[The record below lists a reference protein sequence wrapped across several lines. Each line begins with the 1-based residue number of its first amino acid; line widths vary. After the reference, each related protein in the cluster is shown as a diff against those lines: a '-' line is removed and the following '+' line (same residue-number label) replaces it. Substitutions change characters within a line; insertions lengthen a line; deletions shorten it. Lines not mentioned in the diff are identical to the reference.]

1 MGLEK
6 DYDDIMENRSSD
18 RLRFYFTKFKEMR
31 DSLLKRWLPLWITLI
46 IFGIILFVDYLIDK
60 KVEDFSSYMNLLAG
74 LATLGALLSFLHD
87 RELAKKSEDQKYLHS
102 YMPFLMLSSPC
113 DPTQNYCDIN
123 ILDNKSDYTPSR
135 GNIYFSVPNFS
146 NATAYNLKIE
156 FGTKKEFLPT
166 ESKCFFI
173 DVVPITQGDGNN
185 LRFVYSKFNIS
196 PDSKE
201 ILLDEFDLCGFA
213 SNCSIAKER
222 HKELFA
228 KLSYHSS
235 PNSLSPQL
243 ETTFKVTIECYDD
256 KPEGL
261 NPEATKAHTQK
272 VIRISSIVRIGHR
285 VLV

>member
-1 MGLEK
+1 
-6 DYDDIMENRSSD
+6 
-18 RLRFYFTKFKEMR
+18 MR
-31 DSLLKRWLPLWITLI
+31 NSLFKRWLPLWITMI
-46 IFGIILFVDYLIDK
+46 VFVIVIFIDYIIDK
-60 KVEDFSSYMNLLAG
+60 RIEDFSSYMNLLAG
-74 LATLGALLSFLHD
+74 LSTLGALLSFLHD
-87 RELAKKSEDQKYLHS
+87 KELTRQSEDQKYWHS

-146 NATAYNLKIE
+146 NATAYNVKIE
-156 FGTKKEFLPT
+156 FSTKKGFLTT
-166 ESKCFFI
+166 ETKCFFI

-185 LRFVYSKFNIS
+185 LRFVYSKYNIS

-228 KLSYHSS
+228 KLSYQSS
-235 PNSLSPQL
+235 PNAASHHL
-243 ETTFKVTIECYDD
+243 ETIFKVTIECYDD

-261 NPEATKAHTQK
+261 KPEATKANTQK
-272 VIRISSIVRIGHR
+272 VIRISSIVRIDHGF
-285 VLV
+285 VAN